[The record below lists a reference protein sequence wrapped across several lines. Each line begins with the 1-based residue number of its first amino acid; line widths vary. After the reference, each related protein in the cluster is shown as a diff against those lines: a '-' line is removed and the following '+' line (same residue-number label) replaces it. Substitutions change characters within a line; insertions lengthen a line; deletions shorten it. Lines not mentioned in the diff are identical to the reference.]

1 MTVLKRLLPDE
12 QVPILTEPLIVQDL
26 FITGVEIE
34 AAQHFARFVG
44 WTLSK
49 TDKRD
54 TPERRI
60 VMRLALPIDVARE
73 IWADLA
79 DALREEGAY
88 GDRRPEVL
96 MAQFRDKRADN

>member
-1 MTVLKRLLPDE
+1 MLKRLLPDE

-26 FITGVEIE
+26 VITGAEIE
-34 AAQHFARFVG
+34 AGQHIVRFVG

-49 TDKRD
+49 TDKHD

-60 VMRLALPIDVARE
+60 VTRLAMPVDVARE

-79 DALREEGAY
+79 DALREEGGY
-88 GDRRPEVL
+88 GHRRPEVL
-96 MAQFRDKRADN
+96 TAQFRDKRADN